1 MATVIVWLLGWL
13 FGCAISWVL
22 LVVAMLVSRRIADV
36 QFPPLGEFLWKAA
49 LLVVGVSAVVA
60 GLSLVN
66 WLLADIVGFILFV
79 ALMIML
85 FDLDLLQTVIIIFA
99 VWLVRVVLIGG
110 LVGLGA

>member
-1 MATVIVWLLGWL
+1 MATLIVWL
-13 FGCAISWVL
+13 FGCAVSWIL
-22 LVVAMLVSRRIADV
+22 LIIAMLLARRIADV

-49 LLVVGVSAVVA
+49 LLVVGVNAVVG

-79 ALMIML
+79 VLMMKL

-99 VWLVRVVLIGG
+99 VWLVRVVLIAG
-110 LVGLGA
+110 LVGLAA